1 MTFVPV
7 SLSKRQ
13 SDVSVSQ
20 NKSTILLAVNSVDMD
35 FSTSPSIFDMDLSTS
50 DITLSIPSF
59 NEFFSLLLFILGPLF
74 SAKTPFTST
83 LVTST

>member
-20 NKSTILLAVNSVDMD
+20 NKSTISLAVNSVDMD
-35 FSTSPSIFDMDLSTS
+35 FSTS
-50 DITLSIPSF
+50 DITLTIPSF
-59 NEFFSLLLFILGPLF
+59 NEFFFLLLFIVGLLF
-74 SAKTPFTST
+74 SAKTPSTST
-83 LVTST
+83 RATFT

>member
-7 SLSKRQ
+7 SLFKRQ

-20 NKSTILLAVNSVDMD
+20 NKSTISLAVNSVDMD

-59 NEFFSLLLFILGPLF
+59 NECFFLLLFILDPLF

-83 LVTST
+83 LVTFT